1 MIVYTN
7 FTNEKWAHMVSPKAF
22 VTQMAFVRGVFRF
35 YMGRNET
42 LGRGFFPLGDVF
54 C

>member
-1 MIVYTN
+1 M
-7 FTNEKWAHMVSPKAF
+7 WAFLP
-22 VTQMAFVRGVFRF
+22 QMAFVRGVFRF